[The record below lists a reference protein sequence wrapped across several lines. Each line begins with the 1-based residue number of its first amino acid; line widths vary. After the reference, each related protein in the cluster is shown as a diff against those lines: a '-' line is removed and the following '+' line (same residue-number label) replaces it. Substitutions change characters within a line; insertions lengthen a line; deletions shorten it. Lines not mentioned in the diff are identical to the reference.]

1 MKLYSFDVF
10 DTLITRSTVTPDGIF
25 AVMQNF
31 LNKDASVFDGI
42 DDFVRNNFYHLRIG
56 AEQVARNTF
65 CVDGIEDVTL
75 GQIYEVLVIEGQI
88 SKDQSKFLQNLEKRT
103 EIDFSIGISENI
115 LKIKEL
121 IEAGK
126 RVVLISDMYLD
137 RDTIREMLVK
147 ADEIFQN
154 IPIYVSSDKEKKNKW
169 TGSLF
174 RLVQEQE
181 QVAYSEWQHMGD
193 NEHSDYNVPR
203 GLGISCIKY
212 QSEQLLPIEER
223 YLRNNESDA
232 EVQLSLGCARAARIA
247 GKRNTAFRMGC
258 SVGGSILYKYVCW
271 MLQDSVE
278 KGIRRLYFI
287 ARDGYALKELA
298 DKLICQNG
306 YPIETSYIFG
316 SRLAWR
322 IPCGAHPEEE
332 LWEIYT
338 HSYQD
343 RIFCAG
349 DLSDFFGIQEE
360 LICKYLPAGL
370 RGAGKIWTVAVTD
383 LVVQQLLCCKA
394 FMEELMAQY
403 DRKRALLLRYLQQE
417 IDTEDDNFAFVDLA
431 GSGFTQECLAR
442 VMGEYY
448 HGEIKNYFFRQDKTA
463 NTICQNFVFYPNRL
477 SYFVLLEMVS
487 RAPHGQTLGYKEEAG
502 RIVPV
507 LSEIDDTANADHH
520 IEDFID
526 GIRAYGQIY
535 DEKGQMGQIRVGIGN
550 IYWYLDYIYNTP
562 DKEVLEYFA
571 EMPNM
576 LTGREK
582 CSAPFA
588 PKLTDKDIRN
598 IYWYRD
604 REAMEYYYA
613 GTDIVYS
620 LRRCTKRQLH
630 KIDRYNKYKNTRYG
644 KWCRTVHKCL
654 RRGKGVAKTA
664 TIYDYIW
671 ENIVI
676 YGAGKKGKLFYDQ
689 MTGKAKVNGQR
700 YVRNIVAWI
709 DQNYAQYQE
718 QGLAVSSLDK
728 IQEVEFDQVIIAI
741 ARRDVAAE
749 IKKMLMQRG
758 IPENKITWIKSV

>member
-115 LKIKEL
+115 FKIKEL

-247 GKRNTAFRMGC
+247 GKRNAAFRMGC

-322 IPCGAHPEEE
+322 IPCGAHREEE

-403 DRKRALLLRYLQQE
+403 DRKRALLLRYL
-417 IDTEDDNFAFVDLA
+417 
-431 GSGFTQECLAR
+431 
-442 VMGEYY
+442 
-448 HGEIKNYFFRQDKTA
+448 
-463 NTICQNFVFYPNRL
+463 
-477 SYFVLLEMVS
+477 
-487 RAPHGQTLGYKEEAG
+487 
-502 RIVPV
+502 
-507 LSEIDDTANADHH
+507 
-520 IEDFID
+520 
-526 GIRAYGQIY
+526 
-535 DEKGQMGQIRVGIGN
+535 
-550 IYWYLDYIYNTP
+550 
-562 DKEVLEYFA
+562 
-571 EMPNM
+571 
-576 LTGREK
+576 
-582 CSAPFA
+582 
-588 PKLTDKDIRN
+588 
-598 IYWYRD
+598 
-604 REAMEYYYA
+604 
-613 GTDIVYS
+613 
-620 LRRCTKRQLH
+620 
-630 KIDRYNKYKNTRYG
+630 
-644 KWCRTVHKCL
+644 
-654 RRGKGVAKTA
+654 
-664 TIYDYIW
+664 
-671 ENIVI
+671 
-676 YGAGKKGKLFYDQ
+676 
-689 MTGKAKVNGQR
+689 
-700 YVRNIVAWI
+700 
-709 DQNYAQYQE
+709 
-718 QGLAVSSLDK
+718 
-728 IQEVEFDQVIIAI
+728 
-741 ARRDVAAE
+741 
-749 IKKMLMQRG
+749 
-758 IPENKITWIKSV
+758 